1 MRIKNVREYFL
12 NNFIMVLQ
20 EQIDQMVLSHKGVI
34 DNPDR
39 SAMIQA
45 VIDQH
50 EAFVTPT
57 GALATWNP
65 TNATGRSP
73 DDTYIVE
80 HAESA
85 HTVDW
90 TSPNNH
96 RMSPAVFDQLLAKA
110 LSTLATQ
117 ERLYIV
123 DRTIGARSSYA
134 LNTRVLTNRALTALF
149 ADTMFRPVGT
159 GSTEI
164 ELSGQGCTVVVVPT
178 NSIDL
183 SEFSQSL
190 RMIKDKVSPIVI
202 TMDMDRRVCLV
213 IGTAYAGTVKKML
226 FTVMNYLLPEKG
238 ILPLHAS
245 AMESEDGRVTV
256 LLGLSGTGK
265 TTLSSDPRRLI
276 IGDDELGWSSVG
288 VANFEYGCYAKL
300 VGLDKTREPAIYN
313 AVFTQRPVLENGCI
327 IENAMMYPDGT
338 FDLNDQRLTENSRTA
353 YPLSF
358 LPKVKEGA
366 IGDHPKTIIFLTAD
380 AFGVLPPIARLTPT
394 QAVLW
399 FLMGYTS
406 KLAGTEV
413 GVKEPATTF
422 SRFFGQPFMPRNPQD
437 YTKLMSEYLERYKT
451 PVFLVNTG
459 WSGGPYGIGKRMDI
473 NLTRAI
479 VDAAVAGSL
488 EEVQCE
494 EDKRFHVMVP
504 TSCPGVDSMV
514 LQPRQTWSNPQAF
527 DETAD
532 ALAKKFWQYFEK
544 NFGTSITDPA
554 IVQCCP
560 GK

>member
-1 MRIKNVREYFL
+1 MVRTH
-12 NNFIMVLQ
+12 N
-20 EQIDQMVLSHKGVI
+20 GVI
-34 DNPDR
+34 DNPSR
-39 SAMIQA
+39 SAMIQVA
-45 VIDQH
+45 IDQR
-50 EAFVTPT
+50 EVLVTPT

-65 TNATGRSP
+65 ANATGRSP

-80 HAESA
+80 HLEST
-85 HTVDW
+85 HMVDW

-96 RMSPAVFDQLLAKA
+96 RMSPEVFDQLLAKA
-110 LSTLATQ
+110 LAALATQ
-117 ERLYIV
+117 ERLYVV

-149 ADTMFRPVGT
+149 ADTMFRPLNDGKNEGVF
-159 GSTEI
+159 SQE
-164 ELSGQGCTVVVVPT
+164 GCTVVVVPT
-178 NSIDL
+178 NAIDL

-190 RMIKDKVSPIVI
+190 RMIKGAVSPIVI
-202 TMDMDRRVCLV
+202 AMDMDRRVCLV

-226 FTVMNYLLPEKG
+226 FTVMNYLLPEKN

-276 IGDDELGWSSVG
+276 IGDDELGWSSEG

-300 VGLDKTREPAIYN
+300 VGLDKTREPAIHN
-313 AVFTQRPVLENGCI
+313 AVFSPRSVLENGCI

-338 FDLNDQRLTENSRTA
+338 FDLFDQRLTENSRTA

-366 IGDHPKTIIFLTAD
+366 VGGHPKTIIFLTAD
-380 AFGVLPPIARLTPT
+380 AFGVLPPIARLTPA

-451 PVFLVNTG
+451 PVYLVNTG
-459 WSGGPYGIGKRMDI
+459 WSGGPYGVGKRMDI

-479 VDAAVAGSL
+479 VDAAVDGKL
-488 EEVQCE
+488 EAVRCE

-504 TSCPGVDSMV
+504 TSCPGVDSKV
-514 LQPRQTWSNPQAF
+514 LQPRQTWSDPKAF

-544 NFGTSITDPA
+544 NFSASITDPA
-554 IVQCCP
+554 IVECCP